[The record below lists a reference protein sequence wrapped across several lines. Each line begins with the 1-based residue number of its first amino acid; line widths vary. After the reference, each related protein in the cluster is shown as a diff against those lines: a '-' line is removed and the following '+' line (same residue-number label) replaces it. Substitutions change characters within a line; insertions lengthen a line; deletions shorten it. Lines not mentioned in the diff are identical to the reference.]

1 MSVRCKQ
8 KRPRHQEE
16 CHRGCQKLVGYVHKA
31 AATEPLIEQF
41 HINNNI
47 SLEFRHST
55 EYTTVKANI
64 A

>member
-1 MSVRCKQ
+1 VS
-8 KRPRHQEE
+8 
-16 CHRGCQKLVGYVHKA
+16 QKLVGYVHKA